1 MKLSYFLNCGVCQEI
16 VRVQEETAEA
26 QRLLLWAMV
35 LKECF
40 FVRFQSVIGTTPKFK
55 KILNLPFSKLPNY
68 PWFWEMIKQ

>member
-35 LKECF
+35 L
-40 FVRFQSVIGTTPKFK
+40 
-55 KILNLPFSKLPNY
+55 
-68 PWFWEMIKQ
+68 